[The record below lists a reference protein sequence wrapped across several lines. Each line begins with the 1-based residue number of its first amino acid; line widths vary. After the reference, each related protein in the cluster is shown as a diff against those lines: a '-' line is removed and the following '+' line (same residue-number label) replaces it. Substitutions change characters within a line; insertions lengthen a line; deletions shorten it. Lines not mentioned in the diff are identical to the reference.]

1 MPGNFAFRGKNY
13 VKIQALSQQRSVLRR
28 ETREI
33 PEIISVVLT
42 RKIKTH
48 C

>member
-13 VKIQALSQQRSVLRR
+13 AKILVLSQKRSVLRR

-33 PEIISVVLT
+33 PKFVSVVLT